1 MKLLNCQIQSV
12 RVHSDVEIT
21 FSPQITL
28 IGGPNESGKSTL
40 VEALHRALFLK
51 ASATGTPVAA
61 LQSRVHLGQP
71 IIQLSFEAKG
81 DNWFLRKRFSG
92 NTGQVN
98 LRSESDGM
106 QLSGPSA
113 EDKLAELLGINEI
126 LGSTQAGNV
135 LPTRWAHL
143 WVRQGNS
150 GDDLLKS
157 GKPSYDFDQLRLQLE
172 RSGGAAVQQSAWDQS
187 VELQIEEALDKNY
200 TTKGTKKN
208 SPLFLRE
215 QSFKAAKIELE
226 SAKDRLAEY
235 ESASEQLANICEELK
250 QIETERLPA
259 LQENHKQ
266 LVKSADEITRL
277 DGSIKLATQ
286 TLVPIQLR
294 HSTAA
299 QILQKLEGLIIEVNK
314 RQLKLSDLQKSVA
327 DAENQE
333 KELVN
338 KKEQLLKGCEL
349 LIQQQQTLVKRQ
361 ELLQRLVD
369 KTSTTESLLRLE
381 ADLQKSNQAIT
392 DRKNVEQK
400 LSELK
405 NINKQTLQ
413 DLRSLEQQQ
422 RDACTRQEAMA
433 AGVKVLKANQV
444 VLLNGQTLEI
454 GAEERLSS
462 VFQLQVGNGVLLE
475 ISPGGGQA
483 LEDLDQII
491 NSTNEKL
498 AALLLNLGITNFK
511 EAEELLEQRTLLE
524 QELKKLNTDTS
535 TNCEQL
541 EAQKNGYEQR
551 ITMLDKE
558 LNDLA
563 CISLELEQE
572 QPLPQGLSEIQE
584 IQQQINISSK
594 HSANSVMLAE
604 KELKA
609 AQLEVQE
616 NQLKKLNE
624 ANQLEIVLSELSDR
638 KNQIAEVVR
647 EHGDQDTII
656 ANVKILNQDLKEA
669 VDKLNLLQIDRLAR
683 STRDPE
689 LEQKNLEIK
698 LFELEKSKSDLID
711 RRGRAKERCD
721 GISSEDPFAVVEQK
735 RLKEENSSADLHQLK
750 RIIEAHKLLKQ
761 LFKEVQSDLQ
771 ARYSEPLERA
781 ISDYLKSL
789 SSTGSKVLLNY
800 DQSNGFQELQLRRGD
815 EFYDFG
821 VLSGGMREQ
830 LAAALRLSMADV
842 LKGAHDG
849 CLPLVFDD
857 AFANS
862 DPERIE
868 MIKRMLE
875 TAVERGLQII
885 LLTCDPAAYGSFAQK
900 VVELGG
906 Q

>member
-1 MKLLNCQIQSV
+1 MKLLNCQIQNV
-12 RVHSDVEIT
+12 RVHSDIEIT

-98 LRSESDGM
+98 LRSESNGI

-113 EDKLAELLGINEI
+113 EEKLAELLGINEI

-187 VELQIEEALDKNY
+187 VEQQIDEELDKNY

-215 QSFKAAKIELE
+215 QSFKAAKMEFE
-226 SAKDRLAEY
+226 SAKNRLAEY

-259 LQENHKQ
+259 LQEDQKQ
-266 LVKSADEITRL
+266 LAESADKITRL

-299 QILQKLEGLIIEVNK
+299 QTLQKYEGLTIEVNK
-314 RQLKLSDLQKSVA
+314 RQLKLSDLQKSAA

-333 KELVN
+333 KGLAN
-338 KKEQLLKGCEL
+338 KKEQLFKGCEL
-349 LIQQQQTLVKRQ
+349 LKQQHQTLVKRQ
-361 ELLQRLVD
+361 ELLQHLVD
-369 KTSTTESLLRLE
+369 KTSTTDSLMRLE
-381 ADLQKSNQAIT
+381 ADLQKSNQEIT
-392 DRKNVEQK
+392 DRKNIEQK

-405 NINKQTLQ
+405 DINKQTLQ
-413 DLRSLEQQQ
+413 DLRNLEQQQ
-422 RDACTRQEAMA
+422 RDAYTRQQAMA

-444 VLLNGQTLEI
+444 VLLNGQNLEI

-462 VFQLQVGNGVLLE
+462 VFQLQVGDGVLLQ

-483 LEDLDQII
+483 LEDLDQMI
-491 NSTNEKL
+491 NSTNENL
-498 AALLLNLGITNFK
+498 AALLLTLGITNLQ
-511 EAEELLEQRTLLE
+511 EAEELLEQRTLLD
-524 QELKKLNTDTS
+524 QELKNLTPDAS
-535 TNCEQL
+535 TNREQL
-541 EAQKNGYEQR
+541 EVQKNGCEQR

-563 CISLELEQE
+563 SIRLELEQE

-594 HSANSVMLAE
+594 YSASSVMLAE

-624 ANQLEIVLSELSDR
+624 ASQLEIVLSELNDR

-647 EHGDQDTII
+647 EHGDKNTIT
-656 ANVKILNQDLKEA
+656 ANVKILSQDLKEA
-669 VDKLNLLQIDRLAR
+669 VDKLNLLQIDRVAR
-683 STRDPE
+683 GTTDPE
-689 LEQKNLEIK
+689 LKQKNLEIK
-698 LFELEKSKSDLID
+698 IFELEKSKNDLID
-711 RRGRAKERCD
+711 RRGRAKERCN

-735 RLKEENSSADLHQLK
+735 KQQEENTSADLHQLK

-761 LFKEVQSDLQ
+761 LFNEVQSDLQ

-781 ISDYLKSL
+781 ISDYLKPLGSN
-789 SSTGSKVLLNY
+789 GSKVLLNY

-821 VLSGGMREQ
+821 ALSGGMREQ

-875 TAVERGLQII
+875 TAVARGLQII